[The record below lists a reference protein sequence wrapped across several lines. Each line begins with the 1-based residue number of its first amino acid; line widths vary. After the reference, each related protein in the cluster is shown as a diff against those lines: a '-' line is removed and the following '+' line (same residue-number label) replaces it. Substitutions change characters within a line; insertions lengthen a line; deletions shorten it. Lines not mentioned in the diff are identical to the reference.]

1 MTYTKDDKRND
12 LRTLKTTLTEKK
24 EYSSMH
30 IVQEKD
36 DMIDI
41 EREEGIIKKGITR
54 KEIERIEKQ
63 DNSSSMKVIRKKLD
77 MIDIKKE
84 KGIIMKEI
92 EKERQ
97 KDNLIDLVNKKWRHN
112 SPKENDRLKKEI
124 DKKLKS
130 IERFMTD
137 TQDNNLTK
145 LTKKIEI
152 LNSPLER
159 RNINSDIERDII
171 ILDIT

>member
-1 MTYTKDDKRND
+1 
-12 LRTLKTTLTEKK
+12 
-24 EYSSMH
+24 
-30 IVQEKD
+30 
-36 DMIDI
+36 
-41 EREEGIIKKGITR
+41 
-54 KEIERIEKQ
+54 
-63 DNSSSMKVIRKKLD
+63 
-77 MIDIKKE
+77 
-84 KGIIMKEI
+84 MKEI

-130 IERFMTD
+130 IERFMID

-145 LTKKIEI
+145 LTKKIEF

-159 RNINSDIERDII
+159 RNINSDIERDITV
-171 ILDIT
+171 LHITKSSDNERIDRNRPKFMTSLSSFTKVT

>member
-12 LRTLKTTLTEKK
+12 LRTLKTTLIEKK

-84 KGIIMKEI
+84 KGIIIKEI
-92 EKERQ
+92 EE
-97 KDNLIDLVNKKWRHN
+97 KWGHN

-124 DKKLKS
+124 DK
-130 IERFMTD
+130 D
-137 TQDNNLTK
+137 
-145 LTKKIEI
+145 
-152 LNSPLER
+152 
-159 RNINSDIERDII
+159 
-171 ILDIT
+171 